1 MSTAWGYAVAPTDG
15 SPLFYESWGEQGGAT
30 PVLLCDGIGCD
41 GYVWRHLRHDLADR
55 YCVHS
60 HYRGHGRTPAPRE
73 GARAAGPR
81 VAIEDLADDVACVLD
96 DVRVERA
103 VLIGHSMGVQ
113 VALET
118 LRRHRG
124 RVAGLVLVCGAPSH
138 PLRTFRGSAA
148 LEEWLPTIQKWIHRL
163 PGVINVVTRAVLPT
177 RFAYEVA
184 SRLEIRRELIE
195 PGDFMPYLEGM
206 ARIDARLF
214 VAMLSAAGQHS
225 AEDLLPEVTVPTLV
239 VAGGRDGF
247 TPPERS
253 RLMAA
258 AIPGAEILEIPN
270 ASHTAPIEH
279 PQLVGATIRDFLS
292 RRVDGPSAAGP
303 RDVGARDAGDL
314 VAEDGGEGSV
324 SRAPSMRDP

>member
-1 MSTAWGYAVAPTDG
+1 VSTAWGYAVAPSDG
-15 SPLFYESWGEQGGAT
+15 SPLFYESWGERGHTT

-41 GYVWRHLRHDLADR
+41 GYVWRHLRNDLGER
-55 YCVHS
+55 YCVHP
-60 HYRGHGRTPAPRE
+60 HYRGHGRTAP
-73 GARAAGPR
+73 PR
-81 VAIEDLADDVACVLD
+81 DPTRVTIEDLADDVACVLD
-96 DVRVERA
+96 DALVERA
-103 VLIGHSMGVQ
+103 VVIGHSMGVQ

-118 LRRHRG
+118 YRRHVD

-148 LEEWLPTIQKWIHRL
+148 LESLLPTIQKWIHRV
-163 PGVINVVTRAVLPT
+163 PGVINRVTRAVLPT
-177 RFAYEVA
+177 RLAYEVA

-214 VAMLSAAGQHS
+214 VAMLSAAGSHS
-225 AEDLLPEVTVPTLV
+225 ADDLLPRVTVPTLV

-253 RLMAA
+253 RAIAA
-258 AIPGAEILEIPN
+258 AVPNAELLEIPN

-279 PQLVGATIRDFLS
+279 PNLVNFTVRDFLA
-292 RRVDGPSAAGP
+292 RRIDGLTETGGVGSEAP
-303 RDVGARDAGDL
+303 RSD
-314 VAEDGGEGSV
+314 
-324 SRAPSMRDP
+324 